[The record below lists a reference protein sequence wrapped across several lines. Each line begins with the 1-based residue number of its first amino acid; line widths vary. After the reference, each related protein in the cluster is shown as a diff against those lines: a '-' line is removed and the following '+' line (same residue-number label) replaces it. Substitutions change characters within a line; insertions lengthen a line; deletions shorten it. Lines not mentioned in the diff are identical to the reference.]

1 MIVTAALGALL
12 LIVIVG
18 IALFPVTYLFYRKR
32 KRTERQINERTLE
45 IESLK
50 TELVALKSTLDVKL
64 TPLTPEI
71 FSELSSVHQVRAAS
85 SSSGSTVQMVRETIK
100 EVVMVPCFHDH
111 AAAGGVV

>member
-64 TPLTPEI
+64 TPLTPEN
-71 FSELSSVHQVRAAS
+71 FQRAFICPPS
-85 SSSGSTVQMVRETIK
+85 
-100 EVVMVPCFHDH
+100 
-111 AAAGGVV
+111 